1 VPGFAQPLRLAG
13 LAAGTALPAQWGA
26 PARAVD
32 FYDVKGDLDAWLAP
46 RQASFEKTT
55 HPALHPGRSANILV
69 DGRVVGV
76 VGELHPRW
84 VQKYELGEAP
94 VVFELDLAALLDMP
108 AIAYADVSRFP
119 AVSRDIA
126 LVVPQ
131 AQAAGELLAALR
143 AAAPAIVRD
152 IALFDM
158 YQGKGLDENKKS
170 LAFHIVMQDTARTL
184 EDAEIEAAV
193 AQLVAVATR
202 DFAASLR

>member
-1 VPGFAQPLRLAG
+1 
-13 LAAGTALPAQWGA
+13 
-26 PARAVD
+26 VD
-32 FYDVKGDLDAWLAP
+32 FYDVKGDLEAWLAP
-46 RQASFEKTT
+46 HQASFEKTT
-55 HPALHPGRSANILV
+55 HPALHPGRSANILI

-76 VGELHPRW
+76 LGELHPRW
-84 VQKYELGEAP
+84 VQKYELGDAP
-94 VVFELDLAALLDMP
+94 VVFELELDALLNVP
-108 AIAYADVSRFP
+108 AVAYVDVSRFP

-158 YQGKGLDENKKS
+158 YQGKGLGENQKS

-184 EDAEIEAAV
+184 EDAEIEAAI
-193 AQLVAVATR
+193 AQLVAVAAR